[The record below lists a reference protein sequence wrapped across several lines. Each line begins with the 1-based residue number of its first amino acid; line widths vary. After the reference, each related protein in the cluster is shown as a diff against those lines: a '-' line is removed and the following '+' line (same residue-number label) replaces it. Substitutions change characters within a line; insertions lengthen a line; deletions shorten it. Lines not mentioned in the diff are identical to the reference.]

1 MNKQL
6 KEDIKNIFKDKKKV
20 VGVTVAGVLVL
31 AVAGTVIG
39 VNLSEKGKTTE
50 VTVTESK
57 VKENVDGMVK
67 DQLDLLDKEFK
78 SLEFPEM
85 EGNLK
90 DSYDKVVKAFKD
102 AVASKDVE
110 TATTSLEELRIIK
123 DQAES
128 NLAKKEEEQKKEEE
142 GKKKEEEQQTNEKAS
157 SQEGSQSSDVKA
169 PPVESSSNSQVA
181 SSQGASGGSASI
193 GGSVSKPQP
202 QPQPQP
208 HPQPQPQPQPQP
220 EPQPQPQPSGEPDA
234 NFKATFKQAVINA
247 LTAYGAVYTPG
258 IRDINTGSR
267 GVTPSDAYGD
277 GNMTGMILS
286 GDVNLGA
293 KFDVEIWWDGQ
304 YIWARVYTN

>member
-208 HPQPQPQPQPQP
+208 QP
-220 EPQPQPQPSGEPDA
+220 EPQPQPSGEPDA
-234 NFKATFKQAVINA
+234 NYKATFKQAVIDA
-247 LTAYGAVYTPG
+247 LTAYGGIYTPG
-258 IRDINTGSR
+258 LRTGVYSGQGETPWGDAYSQGQMTGRILTGDIN
-267 GVTPSDAYGD
+267 PGD
-277 GNMTGMILS
+277 
-286 GDVNLGA
+286 
-293 KFDVEIWWDGQ
+293 KFDVEIWWDGSSLGANVH
-304 YIWARVYTN
+304 Y

>member
-85 EGNLK
+85 EGNIK

-193 GGSVSKPQP
+193 GGSVSKPTP
-202 QPQPQP
+202 QPE
-208 HPQPQPQPQPQP
+208 PQPQPQP

-234 NFKATFKQAVINA
+234 NYKATYKQAVIDKISS
-247 LTAYGAVYTPG
+247 YGGVYTPG
-258 IRDINTGSR
+258 HRGMDSYSR
-267 GVTPSDAYGD
+267 GATPGNDPYGEGLTTGNIISVDITD
-277 GNMTGMILS
+277 GMP
-286 GDVNLGA
+286 
-293 KFDVEIWWDGQ
+293 FDFEIWWDGSS
-304 YIWARVYTN
+304 IGARVYY

>member
-39 VNLSEKGKTTE
+39 VNLSKKGKTTE

-128 NLAKKEEEQKKEEE
+128 DLAKKEEE
-142 GKKKEEEQQTNEKAS
+142 KKKEEGQQANEKAS

-193 GGSVSKPQP
+193 GGSVSKPTP
-202 QPQPQP
+202 QPQ
-208 HPQPQPQPQPQP
+208 
-220 EPQPQPQPSGEPDA
+220 PQPQPQPSGEPDA
-234 NFKATFKQAVINA
+234 NYKATYKQAVIDA
-247 LTAYGAVYTPG
+247 LTAYGGVYTPG
-258 IRDINTGSR
+258 LRTGAYNGRGATPANDPYGEGLTTGKVLCGSIN
-267 GVTPSDAYGD
+267 PGD
-277 GNMTGMILS
+277 
-286 GDVNLGA
+286 
-293 KFDVEIWWDGQ
+293 KFDVEIWWDGSSVGANIH
-304 YIWARVYTN
+304 Y

>member
-202 QPQPQP
+202 QPQP
-208 HPQPQPQPQPQP
+208 

>member
-110 TATTSLEELRIIK
+110 TATTSLEEIRIIK

-202 QPQPQP
+202 QPQP

-220 EPQPQPQPSGEPDA
+220 EPQPQPQPSGEPDV
-234 NFKATFKQAVINA
+234 NYKATFKQAVIDS
-247 LTAYGAVYTPG
+247 LIAYGGVYTPG
-258 IRDINTGSR
+258 LRTGAYNGRGATPGPNPYTAGSTTGKVLCGSIN
-267 GVTPSDAYGD
+267 PGD
-277 GNMTGMILS
+277 
-286 GDVNLGA
+286 
-293 KFDVEIWWDGQ
+293 KFDVELWWDGSSLGANIH
-304 YIWARVYTN
+304 Y

>member
-202 QPQPQP
+202 QP
-208 HPQPQPQPQPQP
+208 

>member
-110 TATTSLEELRIIK
+110 TATKSLDELRIIK
-123 DQAES
+123 DQADT
-128 NLAKKEEEQKKEEE
+128 NIAKKEEEEKKVDEEKKEE
-142 GKKKEEEQQTNEKAS
+142 QSS
-157 SQEGSQSSDVKA
+157 SQEESQSSDVKQ
-169 PPVESSSNSQVA
+169 PPVESSSSSQVA
-181 SSQGASGGSASI
+181 SSSGSSSESVSI

-202 QPQPQP
+202 QPEPQPQP
-208 HPQPQPQPQPQP
+208 QPEPTPQPQPQP
-220 EPQPQPQPSGEPDA
+220 EPQPQPQPSGEPDSNNIA
-234 NFKATFKQAVINA
+234 QYKQGVIDSVVG
-247 LTAYGAVYTPG
+247 YGGVYTPG
-258 IRDINTGSR
+258 YR
-267 GVTPSDAYGD
+267 GGRSPYRGETPNGD
-277 GNMTGMILS
+277 FYSMGKMTGMIIS
-286 GDVNLGA
+286 GGVQAGMQ
-293 KFDVEIWWDGQ
+293 FDVEVWWDG
-304 YIWARVYTN
+304 TNIGATLYY